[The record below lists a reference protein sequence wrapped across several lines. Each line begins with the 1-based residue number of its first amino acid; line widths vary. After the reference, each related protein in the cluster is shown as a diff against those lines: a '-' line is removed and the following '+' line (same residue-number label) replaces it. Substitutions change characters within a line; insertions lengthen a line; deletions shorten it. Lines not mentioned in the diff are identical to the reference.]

1 MRVRAKFRV
10 QSITTHEYGAR
21 TVKASAVGD
30 NNPENSQFNKATPS
44 GEISFSISKDVPAY
58 DAFEVGKS
66 YYLDFTPA
74 DAPTAG

>member
-10 QSITTHEYGAR
+10 TSVTAHEYG
-21 TVKASAVGD
+21 TKVVKAMAVGD

-44 GEISFSISKDVPAY
+44 GTIEFSISKDVPAY
-58 DAFEVGKS
+58 GVFEPGQS

-74 DAPTAG
+74 ES